1 MSFIET
7 LESDGYVSND
17 EDSDGCYVKQDENGF
32 YLLYQEGEDDGEW
45 NYVQMSPLFNVVK
58 EYTVEV

>member
-7 LESDGYVSND
+7 LESDGYVFND
-17 EDSDGCYVKQDENGF
+17 EDFDGCYVKTDEDGF
-32 YLLYQEGEDDGEW
+32 TYCYQEGEDESEW
-45 NYVQMSPLFNVVK
+45 HFVKHSPLFDVVK